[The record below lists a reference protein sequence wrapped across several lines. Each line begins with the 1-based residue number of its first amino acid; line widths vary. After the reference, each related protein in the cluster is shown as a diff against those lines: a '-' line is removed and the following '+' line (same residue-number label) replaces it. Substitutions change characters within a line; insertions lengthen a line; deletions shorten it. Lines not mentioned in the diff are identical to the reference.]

1 MSKLCTSLWSIM
13 LVPLERSF
21 SCFSGANHRAFIE
34 AKFWPKESPE
44 EWMTSLCICDFWMT
58 SCIVHCLSL
67 SYIPLLQLNQL
78 PLQLYFIKHPNCF
91 KQAGKL
97 TANHK
102 VTNAPTRC
110 NAMPV
115 SSLPFTGKMAVS
127 RADGFVQW
135 FPVVK
140 SSWVGIQW
148 FTEVDLGIVNQYIS
162 HHLCNTVTYNVNVLC
177 KNSLNNA
184 WPNGFAG
191 LFLLSHL
198 AATNQGAQKKKK
210 REVRCVYI
218 YIYMWMY
225 IIVYPSA
232 GCFYTDTSDII
243 HATWIELVLQI
254 VHASYAW
261 EITIT
266 ETSQLNQELN
276 MRTELWKEE
285 KKTNRCKKHVQM
297 YRFDHYPNYIMILYV
312 RSTHI
317 CWIPYYQ

>member
-1 MSKLCTSLWSIM
+1 MSKLCKSLWSIM

-127 RADGFVQW
+127 RADVFVQW

-198 AATNQGAQKKKK
+198 AATNQGAQKKNK
-210 REVRCVYI
+210 REVSCVYI
-218 YIYMWMY
+218 YDYIYVN
-225 IIVYPSA
+225 VYHCISI
-232 GCFYTDTSDII
+232 CWVFLHWHILWYHSR
-243 HATWIELVLQI
+243 
-254 VHASYAW
+254 HASYAW

-276 MRTELWKEE
+276 MRTELWKDA
-285 KKTNRCKKHVQM
+285 KNPIDAKNM
-297 YRFDHYPNYIMILYV
+297 YKCIVLIIIPSIILWSYM
-312 RSTHI
+312 
-317 CWIPYYQ
+317 